1 MNKPYNA
8 KDRTLAQ
15 YVKDSLKLH
24 TTENIT
30 IIDKKGKTKDIVI
43 GWYKVE
49 NSHSNNCINYRD
61 IELLIEC
68 INNIIYVKYHNIL
81 LLTKYFK
88 NMAQIL
94 NKLNL
99 PIIWRLPHGLR
110 VSQKYMSKRSLK
122 IEPFT
127 FIDNSITLTITDKI
141 KIDKNKQISALMPN
155 IVHSLDAAALILLYN
170 SFYNSIDK
178 NDNVNFY
185 SVHDCYGVTAK
196 HVDSLIKI
204 LRTVYIS
211 IYSRKGYIEKFD
223 EDIIIDITRYFG
235 EKNCTFSRKD
245 RILHIK
251 GETDIKLPEISNFLQ
266 KNNHDLFYDRLSKS
280 VYFIN

>member
-1 MNKPYNA
+1 
-8 KDRTLAQ
+8 
-15 YVKDSLKLH
+15 
-24 TTENIT
+24 
-30 IIDKKGKTKDIVI
+30 
-43 GWYKVE
+43 
-49 NSHSNNCINYRD
+49 
-61 IELLIEC
+61 
-68 INNIIYVKYHNIL
+68 
-81 LLTKYFK
+81 
-88 NMAQIL
+88 
-94 NKLNL
+94 
-99 PIIWRLPHGLR
+99 
-110 VSQKYMSKRSLK
+110 MSKRSLK